1 MAEIEIEYCVPC
13 GLLPAAE
20 HTQHALLEEF
30 GEGIDGVRMKP
41 SHGGVFKVS
50 VDGELIFD
58 KAADG
63 FDPDAI
69 VHRARERI
77 GSTGEPVA
85 APRRRG
91 S

>member
-13 GLLPAAE
+13 GFLPAAE
-20 HTQHALLEEF
+20 QTQHALLEEF
-30 GEGIDGVRMKP
+30 GRGIDAVRMKP

-58 KAADG
+58 KTDDG
-63 FDPDAI
+63 FDPNGI
-69 VHRARERI
+69 VRRAVERI
-77 GSTGEPVA
+77 GSTGEPVE
-85 APRRRG
+85 APQRRP